1 MSTEH
6 QAVDEQP
13 PEHTTDDVDIDAE
26 HQEAQATG
34 EVFEGQQ
41 RGGR

>member
-13 PEHTTDDVDIDAE
+13 PEHTTDDVEAE

>member
-13 PEHTTDDVDIDAE
+13 PEQITDDADIEAE